1 MNDNRRN
8 FLKTLGLSSGAMLI
22 NPFEGTAFPAE
33 KVLNRPP
40 KGLDIY
46 KKRILSTD
54 VAVIGGGMAGLCAAL
69 AAARNGAKV
78 ILIQN
83 RSRLGG
89 NASSEIR
96 MHISG
101 ASVLQQV
108 WRETGILEEIMLDDA
123 VLNPQNAYPMFD
135 FVMYDKVV
143 NEPNITL
150 LLDTALFDA
159 RANGRKIE
167 KIIAFCSPT
176 EEIYEISA
184 KHYADCTGDGTL
196 AALVGAE
203 YMRGREAES
212 KWNESLAFPEADE
225 KGMGNSLLFMA
236 DQFDRPM
243 PFKAPPW
250 ARKFEFEDFR
260 HRGVSSF
267 EYGYWWIELGGE
279 YDAVGDGQK
288 LRHELLAIL
297 FGVWDYIKN
306 SGNHPE
312 SENWAL
318 TWVGMIQGKR
328 ESRRIVGDYI
338 MTQRDVQVPQE
349 YADGVAYGG
358 WSLDDHPPA
367 GMDDTSLKPCR
378 QIPLKGPYPIPLRSL
393 YSKDFDNL
401 WMAGRNISVSHVA
414 LSSTRV
420 MATCATLGQAIGVA
434 MQHAAARN
442 MSGRQIVNSK
452 SDIQLVRQRLL
463 RQDQSILF
471 VVNQDENDLARKAE
485 VNASAEEAEHKAA
498 NVIDGVNRDI
508 QDGKS
513 HQWRAAVEA
522 GKEPWIRLSWGTPVT
537 INQIELTFDTGLHR
551 YLRISGQAVVM
562 KNQIRGRQPETV
574 SDFKIEAILNGE
586 VVYSDYVMDNYYR
599 KYVHRF
605 EPVKADSIRITVTKT
620 NGDKF
625 ARIFEIRCY
634 NEVGNS

>member
-1 MNDNRRN
+1 MKENRRN
-8 FLKTLGLSSGAMLI
+8 FLKAIGLSSGAFFI
-22 NPFEGTAFPAE
+22 DPFEETAVPVE
-33 KVLNRPP
+33 KVMNAPV

-46 KKRILSTD
+46 KKRIINTD
-54 VAVIGGGMAGLCAAL
+54 IVVAGGGMSGICAAL

-78 ILIQN
+78 VLIQN

-101 ASVLQQV
+101 SSALQQV

-123 VLNPQNAYPMFD
+123 VLNQQNAYPMFD
-135 FVMYDKVV
+135 FVMYDKVI

-159 RANGRKIE
+159 KATGRKVRTIT
-167 KIIAFCSPT
+167 ALCSPT
-176 EEIYEISA
+176 EEIYEITA
-184 KHYADCTGDGTL
+184 KHFADCTGDGTL

-203 YMRGREAES
+203 SMRGREAES

-236 DQFDRPM
+236 DNFKKPM
-243 PFKAPPW
+243 PFTAPKW
-250 ARKFEFEDFR
+250 ARKFQYEDFR

-288 LRHELLAIL
+288 LHKELLAIL

-312 SENWAL
+312 SETWAL

-328 ESRRIVGDYI
+328 ESRRIVGDLI
-338 MTQRDVQVPQE
+338 MTQRDIQIPQE

-367 GMDDTSLKPCR
+367 GMDDTSLKPAR
-378 QIPLKGPYPIPLRSL
+378 QVPLKGPYPIPLRAL

-420 MATCATLGQAIGVA
+420 MATCATLGQAVGAA
-434 MQHAAARN
+434 MQHAVAKN
-442 MSGRQIVNSK
+442 MTGRQIVNSAP
-452 SDIQLVRQRLL
+452 DIAQLRQTLL
-463 RQDQSILF
+463 RQDQSILN
-471 VVNQDENDLARKAE
+471 VVNNDSNDLARKAA
-485 VNASAEEAEHKAA
+485 VTASAEEPEHRAA
-498 NVIDGVNRDI
+498 SVIDGINRDI
-508 QDGKS
+508 KDGKS
-513 HQWRAAVEA
+513 HQWRASAEA
-522 GKEPWIRLSWGTPVT
+522 GREPWISLKWNSPVT
-537 INQIELTFDTGLHR
+537 VGRVEFTFDTGLNR
-551 YLRISGQAVVM
+551 FLRISGQKVVM
-562 KNQIRGRQPETV
+562 ENQVRGVQPETV
-574 SDFKIEAILNGE
+574 SDFKIEGILNGK
-586 VVYSDYVMDNYYR
+586 VVYSDFVANNYYR
-599 KYVHRF
+599 KLSVAF
-605 EPVKADSIRITVTKT
+605 NAVKVDTVKITVTKT
-620 NGDKF
+620 HGDKF

-634 NEVGNS
+634 NA

>member
-1 MNDNRRN
+1 MNDNRRT
-8 FLKTLGLSSGAMLI
+8 FLKTLGLSSGAMIL
-22 NPFEGTAFPAE
+22 NPFEGTAIPAE
-33 KVLNRPP
+33 KFLNQPA

-46 KKRILSTD
+46 TRRIIQTD
-54 VAVIGGGMAGLCAAL
+54 IAVIGGGMSGICAAL

-78 ILIQN
+78 VLIQN

-101 ASVLQQV
+101 SSALRQV

-135 FVMYDKVV
+135 FVMYDKVIS
-143 NEPNITL
+143 EPNITL

-159 RANGRKIE
+159 KANGRKVEQIV
-167 KIIAFCSPT
+167 AFCSPT
-176 EEIYEISA
+176 EEIYEIKA
-184 KHYADCTGDGTL
+184 KHFADCTGDGTL

-236 DQFDRPM
+236 DKFDKPM
-243 PFKAPPW
+243 PFKAPEW
-250 ARKFEFEDFR
+250 ARKFQFEDFR

-279 YDAVGDGQK
+279 YDTISDGHK
-288 LRHELLAIL
+288 LHRELLAIL

-338 MTQRDVQVPQE
+338 MTQRDVQIPQE

-367 GMDDTSLKPCR
+367 GMDDTSLKPAR
-378 QIPLKGPYPIPLRSL
+378 QVPLKGPYPIPLRSL

-420 MATCATLGQAIGVA
+420 MATCATLGQAVGVA
-434 MQHAAARN
+434 MQHAVARN
-442 MSGRQIVNSK
+442 LTGRGIVNSQK
-452 SDIQLVRQRLL
+452 DMQQVRQTLL
-463 RQDQSILF
+463 RQDQSILY
-471 VVNQDENDLARKAE
+471 VVNQDEADLARKAS
-485 VNASAEEAEHKAA
+485 VTASDQDTGFEAS

-513 HQWRAAVEA
+513 HQWRARVEG
-522 GKEPWIRLSWGTPVT
+522 GKEPWIQLKWNTPVS
-537 INQIELTFDTGLHR
+537 INQIEFTFDTGLHR

-574 SDFKIEAILNGE
+574 SDFKIEGLLNGK
-586 VVYSDYVMDNYYR
+586 VVYSDFVMNNYYR
-599 KYVHRF
+599 KYVHKF
-605 EPVKADSIRITVTKT
+605 EVTKVDSVRITVTKT
-620 NGDKF
+620 NGDAH

-634 NEVGNS
+634 NERT